1 MEITH
6 RDRNGQYWRF
16 GIDCTAEQGETIRR
30 ALAGVRNMGR
40 PHALSL
46 SALMEEHNAG
56 EVFANVETA
65 ILRGLA
71 DAFPVRIT
79 PEPEGRPDPTPPQ
92 PQQEHNTPGQ
102 RFAAPPR
109 SVPEAADD
117 EPAPRYWWERD

>member
-40 PHALSL
+40 PHALSI

-71 DAFPVRIT
+71 DAFPVRKT
-79 PEPEGRPDPTPPQ
+79 PEPTPPQ

>member
-16 GIDCTAEQGETIRR
+16 GINCTPEQAETIRR

-40 PHALSL
+40 PHVLSI
-46 SALMEEHNAG
+46 SALIEEQAAG
-56 EVFANVETA
+56 GIFADVETA

-79 PEPEGRPDPTPPQ
+79 PEPPTP
-92 PQQEHNTPGQ
+92 QEPPKKEPGP
-102 RFAAPPR
+102 APLR
-109 SVPEAADD
+109 TIRNSNADD
-117 EPAPRYWWERD
+117 EPGPRYWWERD

>member
-40 PHALSL
+40 PHALSI
-46 SALMEEHNAG
+46 SALMDEQAAG

-71 DAFPVRIT
+71 AAFPVQDAAKPQALRK
-79 PEPEGRPDPTPPQ
+79 PTPPQ
-92 PQQEHNTPGQ
+92 PQPVQ
-102 RFAAPPR
+102 AAALF
-109 SVPEAADD
+109 PEGTADD